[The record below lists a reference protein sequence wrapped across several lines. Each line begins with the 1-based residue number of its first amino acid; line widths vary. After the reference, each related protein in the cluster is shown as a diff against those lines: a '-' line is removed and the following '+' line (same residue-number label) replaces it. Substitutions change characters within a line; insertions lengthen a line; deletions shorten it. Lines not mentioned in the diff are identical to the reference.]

1 MLESPEFWVAVGFVL
16 LVASIARPVARGIG
30 SSLDGRADK
39 IRATL
44 QEAEKLRED
53 AERLL
58 GEYER
63 KARDAMRESEEI
75 VAQARATA
83 ERMAADA
90 EAALATTLKRR
101 EQMAIEKIAQAE
113 AEALQEVR
121 SAAVD
126 IAVAAAR
133 RLIGERLG
141 AERASALID
150 QAIREVPSKLGR
162 PH

>member
-1 MLESPEFWVAVGFVL
+1 MLESPEFWVAIGFVL
-16 LVASIARPVARGIG
+16 LLVGIARPVGRGIG
-30 SSLDGRADK
+30 AALDARAEK

-53 AERLL
+53 AQRLL

-63 KARDAMRESEEI
+63 KTRDAMRESQEI
-75 VAQARATA
+75 VAQARVTA

-90 EAALATTLKRR
+90 EAALATAMKRR

-121 SAAVD
+121 TAAVD
-126 IAVAAAR
+126 IAIAAAR

-141 AERASALID
+141 ADRSSALVD
-150 QAIREVPSKLGR
+150 QAIREVPAKLGR